1 MLARFWMTRDPKVI
15 DPDTAIAVAAQLMTR
30 ASIRRLPVVEKA
42 RAGKPGKLVG
52 IVSMSDLMRAFP
64 THINPLAATVER
76 SMAPFPV
83 STIMTAD
90 PVTASPNMPLEK
102 VSRIMIDRKIGALP
116 VVRDDLLEGIITES
130 DVFRALNTI
139 LGASSTTTR
148 ITFDLG
154 TGPRPFETIFQLA
167 SRHDVEVLSFLTVR
181 ERDKPVGVLRIR
193 GAGYDDFVDALW
205 KSKHQVL
212 HVIAPSG
219 ASFHPKA
226 D

>member
-1 MLARFWMTRDPKVI
+1 MLTRFWMTRDPKVI
-15 DPDTAIAVAAQLMTR
+15 DPETAIAVAAQVMTR
-30 ASIRRLPVVEKA
+30 ADIRRLPVVDKG
-42 RAGKPGKLVG
+42 RTGKTGRLVG

-64 THINPLAATVER
+64 SHINPLAATVER

-83 STIMTAD
+83 STIMTTD
-90 PVTASPNMPLEK
+90 PTTASPNMPLEK
-102 VSRIMIDRKIGALP
+102 VSRIMIAQKIGALP
-116 VVRDDLLEGIITES
+116 VVRDGIIEGIITES

-139 LGASSTTTR
+139 LGASPTTTR

-154 TGPRPFETIFQLA
+154 ADPHPFETVFQLA
-167 SRHDVEVLSFLTVR
+167 QRHDVEVLSFLTIR
-181 ERDKPVGVLRIR
+181 ERERPVGVLRVR

-212 HVIAPSG
+212 HVVAPSG
-219 ASFHPKA
+219 ASLHPKA